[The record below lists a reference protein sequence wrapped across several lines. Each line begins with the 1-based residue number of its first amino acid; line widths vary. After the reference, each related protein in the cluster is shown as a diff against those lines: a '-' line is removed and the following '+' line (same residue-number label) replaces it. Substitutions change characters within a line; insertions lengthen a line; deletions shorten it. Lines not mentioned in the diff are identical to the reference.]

1 MNTVRKS
8 RIERIR
14 RRESELLYKQEI
26 QRIEKE
32 PTTLPNVV
40 KKIIQKTTKSTQETL
55 LLTAAKLGRTKAVRC
70 LIKYGS
76 PDLEVKNNS
85 GDTALI
91 VAAKHH
97 KTETL
102 HTLVELG
109 ADVRAKNKE
118 ERTALSYL
126 KKSRHFVEKLEE
138 IILQQIII
146 PSLESKCSTPQT
158 LQERSMLTFLNS
170 NPCST
175 KKKLE
180 AIIGVLISDHV
191 PRLLFPIKDI
201 ILNKPLVV
209 FYLAYRE
216 AFN

>member
-1 MNTVRKS
+1 MKKVKPSSQALNPYRDLNTVRKS
-8 RIERIR
+8 RIERVKENA
-14 RRESELLYKQEI
+14 RESLYKQEI
-26 QRIEKE
+26 QRIEE

-118 ERTALSYL
+118 ERTALS
-126 KKSRHFVEKLEE
+126 
-138 IILQQIII
+138 
-146 PSLESKCSTPQT
+146 
-158 LQERSMLTFLNS
+158 
-170 NPCST
+170 
-175 KKKLE
+175 
-180 AIIGVLISDHV
+180 
-191 PRLLFPIKDI
+191 
-201 ILNKPLVV
+201 
-209 FYLAYRE
+209 
-216 AFN
+216 